1 MVLEMK
7 WCLRYSVGSLK
18 KPRSRIE
25 VVESVEGQH
34 VLSQEGHNNKEE
46 QVMEGQKDVEKQ
58 NS

>member
-1 MVLEMK
+1 MK